1 MEFLFMK
8 NRPAWL
14 LVVFIVCLATM
25 AIPYFQPKA
34 LEGIAVGLLPRDGD
48 RLDPQVFAIGDWIA
62 GANGFVGLKYHVQGP
77 SLDPEQWLRFTE
89 GAGRASASIVVVWT
103 DASGLAVGV
112 PFEKPF
118 KDDC

>member
-1 MEFLFMK
+1 MR

-14 LVVFIVCLATM
+14 LAVLIVCLATM
-25 AIPYFQPKA
+25 AIPYFLQKA
-34 LEGIAVGLLPRDGD
+34 SEGIAVGLLPRDGD
-48 RLDPQVFAIGDWIA
+48 LLDPKVFPVGDWVA
-62 GANGFVGLKYHVQGP
+62 GAKGVVGLKYHVQGP
-77 SLDPEQWLRFTE
+77 ALDPEQWLRFTE
-89 GAGRASASIVVVWT
+89 GAGRASASIVVLWT